1 MHYLYLFI
9 LPFFFLLRAEAGSTD
24 TIRLATYLEPP
35 MIDKVDNRY
44 VGKNIEVVKLLAK
57 ALKKKLIFIPC
68 PTARCL
74 SLLRKGQADMMISVR
89 KTPERERYL
98 SFISPPFFTQHFP
111 LRFFINSKN
120 DLHID
125 NYQDLAPLAIGVIR
139 GSTYFDKFD
148 HDSKLTKV
156 EVTSR
161 EQLVHMLLKNRI
173 DTFIERE
180 ESVVSWLPESQYK
193 SAFRLANYQY
203 DRSVDSYIAI
213 AKRSPL
219 QQELPHLSATLT
231 RLVNTGAIERI
242 LNQEQK

>member
-1 MHYLYLFI
+1 MYYLYLFI
-9 LPFFFLLRAEAGSTD
+9 LPLLFISHAEAGTSG

-57 ALKKKLIFIPC
+57 TLKKKIIYIPC

-74 SLLRKGQADMMISVR
+74 SLMRKGQADMMISVR

-111 LRFFINSKN
+111 LRFFINSTN
-120 DLHID
+120 DLDID
-125 NYQDLAPLAIGVIR
+125 NYQDLTPLTIGVIR

-148 HDSKLTKV
+148 HDNQLIKV
-156 EVTSR
+156 ELTSR

-180 ESVVSWLPESQYK
+180 ESIVSWLPESQYK
-193 SAFRLANYQY
+193 SAFKLANYQY

-231 RLVNTGAIERI
+231 QLVNSGAISEI
-242 LNQEQK
+242 LDKAQR

>member
-1 MHYLYLFI
+1 MYYLYLFI
-9 LPFFFLLRAEAGSTD
+9 LPLLFLPHANAGSTD

-35 MIDKVDNRY
+35 MVDKVNNRY

-57 ALKKKLIFIPC
+57 NLKKKILFIPC
-68 PTARCL
+68 PAARCL
-74 SLLRKGQADMMISVR
+74 LLLKRGQADMMISVR

-111 LRFFINSKN
+111 LRFFINSNN

-125 NYQDLAPLAIGVIR
+125 NYQDLTPLSIGVIR
-139 GSTYFDKFD
+139 GSSYFDRFD
-148 HDSKLTKV
+148 HDNQLTKV
-156 EVTSR
+156 EVSSR

-193 SAFRLANYQY
+193 KAFRLANYQY

-219 QQELPHLSATLT
+219 QQELPQLSATLA
-231 RLVNTGAIERI
+231 RLVDTGVIGKI
-242 LNQEQK
+242 LDKEDK

>member
-9 LPFFFLLRAEAGSTD
+9 LPLLFSPRAEAGTSG

-35 MIDKVDNRY
+35 MIDKVNNRY

-57 ALKKKLIFIPC
+57 TLKKKIIYIPC

-74 SLLRKGQADMMISVR
+74 SLMRKGQADMMISVR

-111 LRFFINSKN
+111 LRFFINSTN
-120 DLHID
+120 DLHIK
-125 NYQDLAPLAIGVIR
+125 NYQDLTRLTIGVIR

-148 HDSKLTKV
+148 HDNQLTKV
-156 EVTSR
+156 ELTSR
-161 EQLVHMLLKNRI
+161 EQLVQMLLKNRI

-180 ESVVSWLPESQYK
+180 ESIVSWLPEPQYK
-193 SAFRLANYQY
+193 SAFKLASYQY

-219 QQELPHLSATLT
+219 QQELSHLSDTLSQ
-231 RLVNTGAIERI
+231 LVNSGAINKI
-242 LNQEQK
+242 LNEE